1 MIIGPLVVLLLFLIL
16 VVSTKKEPVLER
28 DKRSGDV
35 ELCLSD
41 VGPFVLFPDT
51 ISEANYMI
59 DIKWR
64 KRGEEENNAT

>member
-1 MIIGPLVVLLLFLIL
+1 MIIGPLLLFLIL

-35 ELCLSD
+35 ELCFSD
-41 VGPFVLFPDT
+41 VGALFPDT